1 MPVMA
6 GILPDPL
13 TPGFWN
19 KAKAEIP
26 AGTISVLRL
35 MFEDVDIAVFLR
47 WWILQSYYR
56 ANTSLHFR
64 NFGCNGSEPR
74 VCRFFVPHPPFRPTY
89 ELR

>member
-47 WWILQSYYR
+47 WWILQSYLPCKYVI
-56 ANTSLHFR
+56 AFSKLW
-64 NFGCNGSEPR
+64 P
-74 VCRFFVPHPPFRPTY
+74 
-89 ELR
+89 